1 MFVLDKAAFG
11 AFLAQ
16 QRKLKGFTQKEL
28 AEQLFVSDKAVSKWE
43 RGLSMPDIALLIP
56 LAQLLDVS
64 VVELLEGKRLESG
77 VMDAVQVETLVQ
89 RALAFS
95 EDTAQVSRE
104 MRLRR
109 ALAFSACAL
118 LGVVGMA
125 AGCATSPRSVLPF
138 LLAPLLVSLIFG
150 VYFFFFARERL
161 PAYYDENRI
170 STYIDGI
177 FQLSLPGVCLNNGNW
192 PSILRAGRIWA
203 CLTLPAIPIAGVLLT
218 HLPME
223 HIFWFSPLLL
233 LLYLGG
239 LFLPMYAAAKRYG
252 RAPAE
257 KKPRRPRTILLLI
270 LLAGLLLPLGIY
282 GGLRS
287 EILTGTRIGYVSQGG
302 RQEWSA
308 SYLRLNGTLRRRLF
322 SPAGAAYELRVQT
335 DQGTLSVAITDHDGA
350 TIFAQES
357 LASGVYD
364 LTLPG
369 TVWVRIE
376 AKDHEGSFS
385 ISQKP

>member
-1 MFVLDKAAFG
+1 MYVLDKAAFG

-16 QRKLKGFTQKEL
+16 QRKLKGFTQREV

-56 LAQLLDVS
+56 LSQLLDVS
-64 VVELLEGKRLESG
+64 VAELLEGRRLESG
-77 VMDAVQVETLVQ
+77 AMDAVQVETLVQ

-118 LGVVGMA
+118 LGLLGMA
-125 AGCATSPRSVLPF
+125 ALCATPTRSVLPF
-138 LLAPLLVSLIFG
+138 LLAPLLLSLIFG
-150 VYFFFFARERL
+150 VYLFFFAKERL

-170 STYIDGI
+170 STYSDGM
-177 FQLSLPGVCLNNGNW
+177 FQLNLPGVRLDNGNW
-192 PSILRAGRIWA
+192 RAILRAGRIWS
-203 CLTLPAIPIAGVLLT
+203 CLTLPALPLAGFALT

-233 LLYLGG
+233 VLYLGG
-239 LFLPMYAAAKRYG
+239 LFIPMYITAKRHG
-252 RAPAE
+252 RTPTE
-257 KKPRRPRTILLLI
+257 KRPRRRWTIVLLI
-270 LLAGLLLPLGIY
+270 LLAGLLLPLGLY
-282 GGLRS
+282 GGLSSEFRS
-287 EILTGTRIGYVSQGG
+287 GMRIGYVSMGG

-308 SYLRLNGTLRRRLF
+308 SYLRLDGTMRRRLF
-322 SPAGAAYELRVQT
+322 APAGAAYELTVQT
-335 DQGTLSVAITDHDGA
+335 DQGTLSVTMTDRSGK
-350 TIFAQES
+350 TVFAQEN
-357 LASGVYD
+357 LASGVYA

-376 AKDHEGSFS
+376 AQGHQGSFS
-385 ISQKP
+385 IRKKP